1 MICRSFIKSS
11 LKIIFCAVCNAI
23 SKKKLSLEMMKILY
37 YSFSHS
43 NLEFSSIFMYFLLIK
58 LIINKIII
66 QQKQA
71 IRLPLNLPKV
81 GHITEAF
88 ISLDILPFE
97 TLCKYNVM
105 KFIFN
110 TSYNTNAFS
119 EYFKRNYQVRN
130 MHNLRNKIPRLRND
144 KFGMTC

>member
-1 MICRSFIKSS
+1 
-11 LKIIFCAVCNAI
+11 
-23 SKKKLSLEMMKILY
+23 
-37 YSFSHS
+37 
-43 NLEFSSIFMYFLLIK
+43 MYFLLIK

-130 MHNLRNKIPRLRND
+130 IIKITYPYQD
-144 KFGMTC
+144 